1 MDSSERAG
9 RVAKAWAMAY
19 TEIGAVYPATGDP
32 IWPRVQRWAPGLA
45 VRIANAEKDAEGA
58 SVRWMDGGP
67 GGVQAAINI
76 WRDTW
81 IEAIEAIN
89 GRN

>member
-1 MDSSERAG
+1 MAQVERIE
-9 RVAKAWAMAY
+9 RVAKAWSAAY
-19 TEIGAVYPATGDP
+19 TEIGAVYPSAGEP
-32 IWPRVQRWAPGLA
+32 LWPRVQQWAPGLA
-45 VRIANAEKDAEGA
+45 ARIANAEKAAEEA
-58 SVRWMDGGP
+58 SVRWMEGGP

-81 IEAIEAIN
+81 LEAIEAIN

>member
-1 MDSSERAG
+1 MATDERAE
-9 RVAKAWAMAY
+9 RVVKAWGTAY
-19 TEIGAVYPATGDP
+19 AEIGAAYPTEGEP
-32 IWPRVQRWAPGLA
+32 LWPRVEQWAPGLA
-45 VRIANAEKDAEGA
+45 ARIAAAEKAAEEA
-58 SVRWMDGGP
+58 STRYLAGGP

-81 IEAIEAIN
+81 LEAIKAIN